1 MRSFR
6 ANMVPMQLEVEMPN
20 GFGGDAEEQD
30 SASLADRRRG
40 AAVTINGGWY
50 RYSLEPLRK
59 AGGETPPVLRGGP
72 SE

>member
-6 ANMVPMQLEVEMPN
+6 ANMVPMQLEVEMLDR
-20 GFGGDAEEQD
+20 FRGGAEEQD
-30 SASLADRRRG
+30 SAFLADRRRG
-40 AAVTINGGWY
+40 AAIPINGGWY

-59 AGGETPPVLRGGP
+59 AGGETPPVLRVGP